1 MPDDF
6 LPAYRASVQF
16 LSTYGFLSFYI
27 HMVCPYMD
35 SLTAYIYW
43 VRIPRY
49 LTWIGRPSSQDK
61 VIPLL
66 HITVSALIDGWNR
79 NYLFLPRRQNWLQW
93 RYWVLGAVMSEVCLK
108 VRKVGASRDDKKY
121 LFNRYTVRSFC
132 YTFSH
137 SGPTS
142 TLCCLTET
150 LTARPTALPTFR

>member
-6 LPAYRASVQF
+6 LPAYSALVQF

-27 HMVCPYMD
+27 HMVCPYMN
-35 SLTAYIYW
+35 SLTAYSYW
-43 VRIPRY
+43 MRIPRY
-49 LTWIGRPSSQDK
+49 LTWIGRPSSQNK
-61 VIPLL
+61 GIPLL
-66 HITVSALIDGWNR
+66 YITVSSLIDGWNR
-79 NYLFLPRRQNWLQW
+79 NSLLLPRKQNWLQL

-108 VRKVGASRDDKKY
+108 GRKVGASRDDKKY
-121 LFNRYTVRSFC
+121 TVRSFC
-132 YTFSH
+132 YTFCH